1 MTNLFHASFARWL
14 VLLPPVLALLWLARS
29 AVWSRNERLPWYHL
43 VLRVLG
49 AVAGSVV
56 LLLGVAVNLGWFG
69 R

>member
-1 MTNLFHASFARWL
+1 MTNLFHASFVRWL
-14 VLLPPVLALLWLARS
+14 VLLPPILALLWLARS
-29 AVWSRNERLPWYHL
+29 AVRSTHERLPWYHL
-43 VLRVLG
+43 FLRVLG